1 MVPITFRL
9 FPRRRAAGLGRRT
22 NRFPGSRRSRTP
34 CQGHNGAT
42 TPALKVEGHSKD
54 EASSAAAH
62 PGDPLSAAPD
72 SPRRRSPAREGEGGG
87 SGLTADPAG
96 AEDSGGARYSASP
109 GEAADP
115 GRLADSAPRP
125 GHGGSD
131 PVIAVDAMGGDHAP
145 GEIIAGA
152 LAAQREHGI
161 RVLLTGPAARL
172 RQVLGGMGAIDEIQ
186 IVPAE
191 DNLAMDEGALAS
203 LRRPRSSVAVAC
215 QLVRRGDA
223 AAVVSAGSTGG
234 VVATARLRLR
244 SLPGVLRP
252 GLAVVLPTRPGR
264 TVLID
269 AGATADPKP
278 EMLVQ
283 FGQLGVAYA
292 QLTLG
297 VPAPRVG
304 LLTIGTEPGKGNKFT
319 RRAHELLASDPP
331 HGALPLSFAGNV
343 EGGDLLAG
351 ELDVIV
357 TDGFTGNVAL
367 KTLEGTIRFAA
378 AELRAA
384 VTATRTARIGAFLQR
399 RGLRELAA
407 RLDAESY
414 GGAVLLGL
422 GGTVVIAHGASTA
435 RAVTSACLLAADLA
449 RGEITEKITQRLGPG
464 RSASRG
470 GHFLRRPLRC

>member
-1 MVPITFRL
+1 ML
-9 FPRRRAAGLGRRT
+9 SDLG
-22 NRFPGSRRSRTP
+22 
-34 CQGHNGAT
+34 A
-42 TPALKVEGHSKD
+42 D
-54 EASSAAAH
+54 
-62 PGDPLSAAPD
+62 
-72 SPRRRSPAREGEGGG
+72 GE
-87 SGLTADPAG
+87 
-96 AEDSGGARYSASP
+96 
-109 GEAADP
+109 
-115 GRLADSAPRP
+115 
-125 GHGGSD
+125 
-131 PVIAVDAMGGDHAP
+131 
-145 GEIIAGA
+145 
-152 LAAQREHGI
+152 
-161 RVLLTGPAARL
+161 L
-172 RQVLGGMGAIDEIQ
+172 R

-191 DNLAMDEGALAS
+191 DNIAMEEGALAS

-215 QLVRRGDA
+215 QLVRRGEA

-244 SLPGVLRP
+244 ALPGAMRP

-297 VPAPRVG
+297 VPNPRVG

-319 RRAHELLASDPP
+319 RRAYELLAADPP
-331 HGALPLSFAGNV
+331 NGALPLSFAGNV

-367 KTLEGTIRFAA
+367 KTLEGSIRFAN
-378 AELRAA
+378 AELRNAI
-384 VTATRTARIGAFLQR
+384 TGTRIARAGAFLQR
-399 RGLRELAA
+399 KGLRSLTE

-422 GGTVVIAHGASTA
+422 GGTVVIAHGASTS
-435 RAVTSACLLAADLA
+435 RAVTSAACSPRTWPEARSPRRSPSVSAPAGGSAEAA
-449 RGEITEKITQRLGPG
+449 TS
-464 RSASRG
+464 SAAPEDAA
-470 GHFLRRPLRC
+470 RRPSGDRWPGTPQETAGRPRRTASAPQDTSAPPAVR

>member
-1 MVPITFRL
+1 ADVRGQADAGGHADD
-9 FPRRRAAGLGRRT
+9 AARQGR
-22 NRFPGSRRSRTP
+22 
-34 CQGHNGAT
+34 
-42 TPALKVEGHSKD
+42 
-54 EASSAAAH
+54 
-62 PGDPLSAAPD
+62 
-72 SPRRRSPAREGEGGG
+72 
-87 SGLTADPAG
+87 
-96 AEDSGGARYSASP
+96 
-109 GEAADP
+109 
-115 GRLADSAPRP
+115 APR
-125 GHGGSD
+125 

-145 GEIIAGA
+145 DAIVAGA
-152 LAAQREHGI
+152 LAAQREHGV
-161 RVLLTGPAARL
+161 RVMLTGPAARL
-172 RQVLGGMGAIDEIQ
+172 RQLLGGLGAIDEVQ

-234 VVATARLRLR
+234 IVATARLRLR
-244 SLPGVLRP
+244 SQPGVLRP

-343 EGGDLLAG
+343 A
-351 ELDVIV
+351 
-357 TDGFTGNVAL
+357 
-367 KTLEGTIRFAA
+367 
-378 AELRAA
+378 
-384 VTATRTARIGAFLQR
+384 
-399 RGLRELAA
+399 
-407 RLDAESY
+407 

-422 GGTVVIAHGASTA
+422 GGPVVIAHGASNA
-435 RAVTSACLLAADLA
+435 RAITSGSLLAADLA
-449 RGEITEKITQRLGPG
+449 RGEITEKITQRL
-464 RSASRG
+464 SR
-470 GHFLRRPLRC
+470 